1 MDSESEESTV
11 FVFYTLNRP
20 EDWVWH
26 DLPNNW
32 RWAGSGCVSP
42 CYNTRRW
49 KGWFYQKLVNI
60 FGLPNKYERE
70 EQFNGPEETREE
82 AKHILNMKL
91 QALKDSGIVKCY
103 HIQNDYVP
111 LPGVK
116 WWLSCLA

>member
-1 MDSESEESTV
+1 MESEEVNV

-32 RWAGSGCVSP
+32 RWAGAGSVSP

-60 FGLPNKYERE
+60 FGSPNKYKRE
-70 EQFNGPEETREE
+70 EQFNGPEETIEE
-82 AKHILNMKL
+82 VKQILNRKM
-91 QALKDSGIVKCY
+91 QALRDSGIVKCY

-116 WWLSCLA
+116 WWLSCLT